1 MSIATWLCTAWRGT
15 PIALVF
21 VCIITGVS
29 NLSCTVRKTGSLCSD
44 REIATSPQRGF
55 FRMLFEEALQL
66 VGDFGV
72 FQYLLIVY
80 LCVFVAPLR
89 VLPLFAHIFSLLE
102 PPHWCRNPFLE
113 GFNFTR
119 DEIRNMSIPKMADG
133 AWSKCTMY
141 NLNWTDVAS
150 SLSPGRPG
158 LGQPQDSWPT
168 VPCEYGWEYDHSVI
182 YPTVVS
188 EMDWVCGS
196 TWKAYVSNSVFFG
209 CMSFGVIT
217 FGAISDK
224 VGRVPVMVLVYILA
238 GAGAVVT
245 YFSNNFAVFVVT
257 RAIEGAVLLS
267 ISIIPFVLA
276 VEYVPAQKRMLVLS
290 AFRFAYP
297 LLGVC
302 MPWVAYAVGHWRLLN
317 AVVVVPCILGPLM
330 SWFIPESTRWLIAK
344 GNIKRT
350 KKILQWIAKVNGKQV
365 DPDAFDSL
373 QMDWVCG
380 STWKAY
386 VSNSVFFGCMSF
398 GVITFGAISDKVGR
412 VPVMVL
418 VYILAG
424 AGAVVT
430 YFSNNFAVFVVTR
443 AIEGAVLLS
452 ISIIPFVLAV
462 EYVPA
467 QKRMLVLSAF
477 RFAYP
482 LLGVC
487 MPWVAYAVGHWR
499 LLNAVVVVP
508 CILGPLMSWFIPES
522 TRWLIAKGNIK
533 RTKKI
538 LQWIAKVN
546 GKQVDPDAFDS
557 LQFPDK
563 SDGMKKTSTM
573 DVFRFPT
580 LRRNFLI
587 TLFLWL
593 LSCLTYSAG
602 QLYAAT
608 ATDDPFVMTST
619 TNAMDILATGLALP
633 LADRWG
639 RRPSMMA
646 AYTLAALCYLGVAA
660 CYGKSVAIFAVMMV
674 GRFALTTAYNVGYLY
689 AAEIYPTEI
698 RSQALS
704 IRQAFG
710 SLGKFLSSQVVQL
723 AFYGKFLPLFILGGM
738 SCVSSLLTFPL
749 PETNNQRL
757 PETLEEG
764 EDMRKLPKPWFPCLV
779 KETARERRGTGTRGR
794 SMSTLSAATIDSS
807 FRHGRK
813 YKVNNPLPNLN
824 NTRTLHI

>member
-1 MSIATWLCTAWRGT
+1 M
-15 PIALVF
+15 
-21 VCIITGVS
+21 
-29 NLSCTVRKTGSLCSD
+29 VRHFT
-44 REIATSPQRGF
+44 
-55 FRMLFEEALQL
+55 RMLFEEALQL

-119 DEIRNMSIPKMADG
+119 DEIRNMSIPKTADG

-150 SLSPGRPG
+150 SLSPGEPG

-168 VPCEYGWEYDHSVI
+168 VSCEYGWEYDHSVI
-182 YPTVVS
+182 YPTIVS

-196 TWKAYVSNSVFFG
+196 TWKSYVSNSVFFG

-224 VGRVPVMVLVYILA
+224 VGRVPVMVLVYVLA

-245 YFSNNFAVFVVT
+245 YFTNNFAVFVVT

-317 AVVVVPCILGPLM
+317 AVVIVPCILGPLV
-330 SWFIPESTRWLIAK
+330 SWFIPESTRWLISK

-365 DPDAFDSL
+365 
-373 QMDWVCG
+373 
-380 STWKAY
+380 
-386 VSNSVFFGCMSF
+386 N
-398 GVITFGAISDKVGR
+398 
-412 VPVMVL
+412 
-418 VYILAG
+418 
-424 AGAVVT
+424 
-430 YFSNNFAVFVVTR
+430 
-443 AIEGAVLLS
+443 
-452 ISIIPFVLAV
+452 
-462 EYVPA
+462 
-467 QKRMLVLSAF
+467 
-477 RFAYP
+477 
-482 LLGVC
+482 
-487 MPWVAYAVGHWR
+487 
-499 LLNAVVVVP
+499 
-508 CILGPLMSWFIPES
+508 
-522 TRWLIAKGNIK
+522 
-533 RTKKI
+533 
-538 LQWIAKVN
+538 
-546 GKQVDPDAFDS
+546 PDAFDS

-563 SDGMKKTSTM
+563 SDGIKKTSTM

-723 AFYGKFLPLFILGGM
+723 AFYGKSLPLFILGGM

-764 EDMRKLPKPWFPCLV
+764 EEMRKLPKPWFPCLV

-794 SMSTLSAATIDSS
+794 SMSTLSAATIDSVS
-807 FRHGRK
+807 PH
-813 YKVNNPLPNLN
+813 
-824 NTRTLHI
+824 